1 MKWLLISGDDVTK
14 TSAPV
19 ITDAMFHQDQHFKLN
34 QTLIN
39 IGIGPVVKN
48 FSSGKVHLARI
59 AVLKEISNLS
69 R

>member
-1 MKWLLISGDDVTK
+1 MVLQTHLS
-14 TSAPV
+14 V
-19 ITDAMFHQDQHFKLN
+19 IADAMFHQDQHFKLN
-34 QTLIN
+34 QTVIN